1 MSQNKY
7 PSLKFFLSGICHKKE
22 YQETYLTTKK
32 IKQLRKITGRTVII
46 KAINEKSALKQSVFY
61 RSMGLTYSYIHDLD
75 RIKQLKIAGDHQH
88 IYC

>member
-1 MSQNKY
+1 MPQKW
-7 PSLKFFLSGICHKKE
+7 KSGNISN
-22 YQETYLTTKK
+22 YQK

-46 KAINEKSALKQSVFY
+46 KAINEISALKQLVFY

-75 RIKQLKIAGDHQH
+75 RIKQLKIVGDHQH